1 MWFRDTSSIFYA
13 PNLTTK
19 PPVGS
24 TVGSNSCHKPP
35 KRDDGIDGI
44 HDDAGGGASGG
55 GGADGG
61 AFGAKGLD
69 PKKDGV
75 GGLGWLYIIIGL
87 DHHT

>member
-1 MWFRDTSSIFYA
+1 ME
-13 PNLTTK
+13 
-19 PPVGS
+19 
-24 TVGSNSCHKPP
+24 NSCHKPP

-61 AFGAKGLD
+61 AFEQKDWIRIRMGLVD
-69 PKKDGV
+69 WV
-75 GGLGWLYIIIGL
+75 GYIIIGL